1 MATTYIQFTGRLKAT
16 SQEGILAEA
25 QQVAISSTDN
35 TNVKDYIDKQ
45 IAAVKGNISSV
56 AGSVYRPKGSLT
68 VANFKALTSAA
79 VGDVYNI
86 TEQFTLSGR
95 TYPAYTNV
103 ACVKAFSAAVTPD
116 DSYWDALGGTVDLSP
131 YAKTADVNTKV
142 DTINKSI
149 SDNVSS
155 LTTKISTAQST
166 ANTANDTANANK
178 TNISGLTTRVS
189 TLEGSDHVNKI
200 NTVKVNGTALT
211 PDGNKAVNIDIS
223 GKVDKVTGKGLST
236 NDYTTT
242 DKGSVDWLQQYIRTD
257 RNNVGYPFMKYSVD
271 SENKT
276 LNIDRLTGASGEHD
290 YVNNIKIPLI
300 DDKNGVFFDPFYY
313 ETYIQPLFNDEYA
326 LQTDVDKKVDKVDG
340 KGLSKNDFTDA
351 YKTKLDGIATG
362 ANKYVLPAATASAL
376 GGVKVG
382 QVYASG
388 TILPTVATV
397 NLRASDN
404 MAVVP
409 AATTSA
415 AGVMTSADKTKLNA
429 IASTTRIS
437 PTENIGIEIG
447 TGKSGFV
454 VSDSGI
460 YSYNEGSG
468 YIVYIGTHVDIK
480 TGVQIGTRTCIG
492 EGAIIGDG
500 ANIGVGAVIDGDV
513 KLKGVITIGSGVT
526 ISDDVKIGGGV
537 KFGDE
542 AQLGAGV
549 QLWMS
554 GSNLRF
560 GTMND
565 SALVVA
571 SSSYVNSQINA
582 LGISTVKSNI
592 TSLTSRVTALENL
605 LKLA

>member
-103 ACVKAFSAAVTPD
+103 ACVKAFSSAVTPN

-178 TNISGLTTRVS
+178 TNISGLTTRVGS
-189 TLEGSDHVNKI
+189 LESSDHVNKI

-211 PDGNKAVNIDIS
+211 PDGNKAVNITIDKYTLPTASDTVLGGVKVGAVDDATISSYHGAKTTLRNGVLMCDLVSDSKNGALSKTDYAAFKKTGTDLAALDTRVTSAEDDINQLFS
-223 GKVDKVTGKGLST
+223 DKVDAVAGKGLST
-236 NDYTTT
+236 ND
-242 DKGSVDWLQQYIRTD
+242 
-257 RNNVGYPFMKYSVD
+257 
-271 SENKT
+271 
-276 LNIDRLTGASGEHD
+276 
-290 YVNNIKIPLI
+290 
-300 DDKNGVFFDPFYY
+300 
-313 ETYIQPLFNDEYA
+313 
-326 LQTDVDKKVDKVDG
+326 
-340 KGLSKNDFTDA
+340 FTAA

-415 AGVMTSADKTKLNA
+415 AGVMTAADKTKLNG
-429 IASTTRIS
+429 IAGGAQV
-437 PTENIGIEIG
+437 NVIEKVYLNGAELTPNSEKKLTLG
-447 TGKSGFV
+447 TLIT
-454 VSDSGI
+454 DSQF
-460 YSYNEGSG
+460 GSG
-468 YIVYIGTHVDIK
+468 SKVYNGVIIGNDSSTGTERVYIGSNTKVFCNAK
-480 TGVQIGTRTCIG
+480 IGTNT
-492 EGAIIGDG
+492 EIGDG
-500 ANIGVGAVIDGDV
+500 VHVESGYLSVSSGGILYYGTGSASTEVARQSE
-513 KLKGVITIGSGVT
+513 ITLL
-526 ISDDVKIGGGV
+526 
-537 KFGDE
+537 
-542 AQLGAGV
+542 Q
-549 QLWMS
+549 
-554 GSNLRF
+554 
-560 GTMND
+560 
-565 SALVVA
+565 
-571 SSSYVNSQINA
+571 
-582 LGISTVKSNI
+582 
-592 TSLTSRVTALENL
+592 SRVTALENL

>member
-178 TNISGLTTRVS
+178 TNISWLTTRVS

-223 GKVDKVTGKGLST
+223 GKVDKNGDDYMNVKHAADWCGSYVLGDQTGSKNPFLR
-236 NDYTTT
+236 YR
-242 DKGSVDWLQQYIRTD
+242 VDTEGMTLKIGNMLDGFTYAE
-257 RNNVGYPFMKYSVD
+257 NVS
-271 SENKT
+271 
-276 LNIDRLTGASGEHD
+276 
-290 YVNNIKIPLI
+290 IPLI
-300 DDKNGVFFDPFYY
+300 DDTNGVFFDPYY
-313 ETYIQPLFNDEYA
+313 YREYIQPLFNDEYA
-326 LQTDVDKKVDKVDG
+326 LQTTVDNKVDKEEG
-340 KGLSKNDFTDA
+340 KGLSTNDFTTDE
-351 YKTKLDGIATG
+351 KNKLAGIASG

-415 AGVMTSADKTKLNA
+415 AGVMTAADKTKLNG
-429 IASTTRIS
+429 IAGGAQV
-437 PTENIGIEIG
+437 NVIEKVYLNGAELTPNSEKKLTLG
-447 TGKSGFV
+447 TLIT
-454 VSDSGI
+454 DSQF
-460 YSYNEGSG
+460 GSG
-468 YIVYIGTHVDIK
+468 SKVYNGVIIGNDSSTGTERVYIGSNTKVFCNAK
-480 TGVQIGTRTCIG
+480 IGTNT
-492 EGAIIGDG
+492 EIGDG
-500 ANIGVGAVIDGDV
+500 VHVESGYLSVSSGGILYYGTGSASTEVARQSE
-513 KLKGVITIGSGVT
+513 ITLL
-526 ISDDVKIGGGV
+526 
-537 KFGDE
+537 
-542 AQLGAGV
+542 Q
-549 QLWMS
+549 
-554 GSNLRF
+554 
-560 GTMND
+560 
-565 SALVVA
+565 
-571 SSSYVNSQINA
+571 
-582 LGISTVKSNI
+582 
-592 TSLTSRVTALENL
+592 SRVTALENL

>member
-45 IAAVKGNISSV
+45 IATVQGNISSV

-178 TNISGLTTRVS
+178 TSISSLTTRVS

-211 PDGNKAVNIDIS
+211 PDGNKAVNIPLATESADGLMSTDDKHNTDWLAKYIMQGDTDHPFLKGTLDADNFTYNLGWMLDGNTYRSVDIPLVTEEQAGLVDS
-223 GKVDKVTGKGLST
+223 QSYTEYLQPLLQGKYDERIDNKVDK
-236 NDYTTT
+236 
-242 DKGSVDWLQQYIRTD
+242 
-257 RNNVGYPFMKYSVD
+257 
-271 SENKT
+271 
-276 LNIDRLTGASGEHD
+276 
-290 YVNNIKIPLI
+290 
-300 DDKNGVFFDPFYY
+300 
-313 ETYIQPLFNDEYA
+313 ET
-326 LQTDVDKKVDKVDG
+326 G

-362 ANKYVLPAATASAL
+362 ANKYTLPAATASAL

-404 MAVVP
+404 VAVVP

-437 PTENIGIEIG
+437 PTESIGIEIG
-447 TGKSGFV
+447 TDKSGFV
-454 VSDSGI
+454 VSDIGI
-460 YSYNEGSG
+460 YSYNNG
-468 YIVYIGTHVDIK
+468 YIVYIGSSVDIK
-480 TGVQIGTRTCIG
+480 KGVHIGTDSYI
-492 EGAIIGDG
+492 EEDV
-500 ANIGVGAVIDGDV
+500 NIGAGAKIG
-513 KLKGVITIGSGVT
+513 GGAYIGSGVRLNGTLTVGTGVIVGDSVT
-526 ISDDVKIGGGV
+526 IGNGSHLCSN
-537 KFGDE
+537 
-542 AQLGAGV
+542 ASLGTGIKLEV
-549 QLWMS
+549 SNGNLLW
-554 GSNLRF
+554 GTVVLNQDANL
-560 GTMND
+560 T
-565 SALVVA
+565 AL
-571 SSSYVNSQINA
+571 Q
-582 LGISTVKSNI
+582 
-592 TSLTSRVTALENL
+592 SRVTALENL

>member
-25 QQVAISSTDN
+25 QQVAVSSTDS
-35 TNVKDYIDKQ
+35 TNIKTYIDNKIKEVQ
-45 IAAVKGNISSV
+45 GSIGSV

-103 ACVKAFSAAVTPD
+103 ACVKAFSSAVTPD

-178 TNISGLTTRVS
+178 TSISGLTTRVS

-211 PDGNKAVNIDIS
+211 PDGNKAVNIPLATTSSAGLMSFDDKHNTDWLAKYIMQSDTDHPFLNGTMDDRSYRIGWMIDGFTYKYVDIPLTDEEQRGLFDELS
-223 GKVDKVTGKGLST
+223 YTDYIQPLLKGEYDDRIDANETAAAKAQSTADGKVDKVTGKGLST
-236 NDYTTT
+236 ND
-242 DKGSVDWLQQYIRTD
+242 
-257 RNNVGYPFMKYSVD
+257 
-271 SENKT
+271 
-276 LNIDRLTGASGEHD
+276 
-290 YVNNIKIPLI
+290 
-300 DDKNGVFFDPFYY
+300 
-313 ETYIQPLFNDEYA
+313 
-326 LQTDVDKKVDKVDG
+326 
-340 KGLSKNDFTDA
+340 FTAA
-351 YKTKLDGIATG
+351 YKSKLDGIATG
-362 ANKYVLPAATASAL
+362 ANAYTLPAATASAL

-415 AGVMTSADKTKLNA
+415 AGVMTASDKSKLNA
-429 IASTTRIS
+429 IAGGAQVNVIEKVKVNGADLTPDSEKRVNLGTLITNETLNGRIADS
-437 PTENIGIEIG
+437 SRVFGNVAIGHYEGKVDICDNVRIG
-447 TGKSGFV
+447 TG
-454 VSDSGI
+454 VSIGYDS
-460 YSYNEGSG
+460 SAKCL
-468 YIVYIGTHVDIK
+468 T
-480 TGVQIGTRTCIG
+480 
-492 EGAIIGDG
+492 
-500 ANIGVGAVIDGDV
+500 
-513 KLKGVITIGSGVT
+513 
-526 ISDDVKIGGGV
+526 
-537 KFGDE
+537 
-542 AQLGAGV
+542 
-549 QLWMS
+549 
-554 GSNLRF
+554 F
-560 GTMND
+560 GTKGYSGDADILLAKNSD
-565 SALVVA
+565 LV
-571 SSSYVNSQINA
+571 S
-582 LGISTVKSNI
+582 LG
-592 TSLTSRVTALENL
+592 SRVNRLELL

>member
-25 QQVAISSTDN
+25 QQVAVSSTDS
-35 TNVKDYIDKQ
+35 TNIKTYIDNQ
-45 IAAVKGNISSV
+45 IAAVKNNITSV

-103 ACVKAFSAAVTPD
+103 ACVKAFSSAVTPD

-166 ANTANDTANANK
+166 ANTANTTANTNK

-211 PDGNKAVNIDIS
+211 VDSSDKSVNIDLS

-271 SENKT
+271 AENKT
-276 LNIDRLTGASGEHD
+276 LNIDRLVGSGSEHD

-300 DDKNGVFFDPFYY
+300 DDKNGAFFDPFYY

-326 LQTDVDKKVDKVDG
+326 LQADVDKKVDKVAG
-340 KGLSKNDFTDA
+340 KGLSTNDFTAA
-351 YKTKLDGIATG
+351 YKSKLDGIATG
-362 ANKYVLPAATASAL
+362 ANAYTLPAATASAL

-415 AGVMTSADKTKLNA
+415 AGVMTATDKSKLNA
-429 IASTTRIS
+429 IAGGAQVNVIEKVKVNGADLTPDSEKRVNLGS
-437 PTENIGIEIG
+437 LVTENKLNTVIG
-447 TGKSGFV
+447 TLTESSVALQF
-454 VSDSGI
+454 
-460 YSYNEGSG
+460 
-468 YIVYIGTHVDIK
+468 
-480 TGVQIGTRTCIG
+480 
-492 EGAIIGDG
+492 GAFQREMQGM
-500 ANIGVGAVIDGDV
+500 NT
-513 KLKGVITIGSGVT
+513 TIGSV
-526 ISDDVKIGGGV
+526 
-537 KFGDE
+537 
-542 AQLGAGV
+542 
-549 QLWMS
+549 
-554 GSNLRF
+554 
-560 GTMND
+560 
-565 SALVVA
+565 
-571 SSSYVNSQINA
+571 SSEVSS
-582 LGISTVKSNI
+582 LKSTVIGTNG
-592 TSLTSRVTALENL
+592 LASRVTALENL

>member
-16 SQEGILAEA
+16 SQEGIIAEA

-35 TNVKDYIDKQ
+35 TNVKTYIDNKIKEVQ
-45 IAAVKGNISSV
+45 GSISSV

-68 VANFKALTSAA
+68 VAKFKALTSAA

-149 SDNVSS
+149 SDNVSA
-155 LTTKISTAQST
+155 LETKISTAQNT
-166 ANTANDTANANK
+166 ANTANTTANTNK

-211 PDGNKAVNIDIS
+211 PDGNKAVNITIDKYTLPTASDTVLGGVKVGAVDDATISSYQGAKTTLRNGVLMCDLVSDSKNGALSKTDYAAFKKTGTDLAALDTRVTSAEDDINQLFS
-223 GKVDKVTGKGLST
+223 DKVDAVAGKGLST
-236 NDYTTT
+236 ND
-242 DKGSVDWLQQYIRTD
+242 
-257 RNNVGYPFMKYSVD
+257 
-271 SENKT
+271 
-276 LNIDRLTGASGEHD
+276 
-290 YVNNIKIPLI
+290 
-300 DDKNGVFFDPFYY
+300 
-313 ETYIQPLFNDEYA
+313 
-326 LQTDVDKKVDKVDG
+326 
-340 KGLSKNDFTDA
+340 FTAA
-351 YKTKLDGIATG
+351 YKTKLDGITAG

-382 QVYASG
+382 KVYASG

-397 NLRASDN
+397 NLRTSDN

-415 AGVMTSADKTKLNA
+415 AGVMTASDKTKLEG

-437 PTENIGIEIG
+437 PTDDIPVELG

-460 YSYNEGSG
+460 YSYNEASG

-480 TGVQIGTRTCIG
+480 TGVSIGTRANIG
-492 EGAIIGDG
+492 EKAIIGDG
-500 ANIGVGAVIDGDV
+500 AVVSSNVNLTGKLIVGTGVNIGDNA
-513 KLKGVITIGSGVT
+513 TIG
-526 ISDDVKIGGGV
+526 
-537 KFGDE
+537 
-542 AQLGAGV
+542 
-549 QLWMS
+549 
-554 GSNLRF
+554 
-560 GTMND
+560 ND
-565 SALVVA
+565 SHLCSNASLGTGIKLEVSNGNLLWGTVVLNQNNNLTALQ
-571 SSSYVNSQINA
+571 N
-582 LGISTVKSNI
+582 
-592 TSLTSRVTALENL
+592 RVTALENL